1 MRLNRFRQEILSRCG
16 CSTFNIKM
24 GACCAATASD
34 RALEGKGLFEG
45 VFIQLQKNLVFRSL
59 PRTFAIPEK
68 GFVRLLLF
76 STRITVWQI
85 G

>member
-1 MRLNRFRQEILSRCG
+1 MRLNRFRREILSRCG

-34 RALEGKGLFEG
+34 RALEGLFEG